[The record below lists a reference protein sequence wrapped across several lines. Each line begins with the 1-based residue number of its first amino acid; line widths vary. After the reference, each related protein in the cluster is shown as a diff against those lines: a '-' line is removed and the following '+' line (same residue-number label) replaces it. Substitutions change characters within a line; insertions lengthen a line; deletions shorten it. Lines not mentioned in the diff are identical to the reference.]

1 MAISH
6 VKPLLLSLL
15 VSLFFLPSALGGT
28 DFHNCNPL
36 RDYPVKVKTVEISP
50 DPVKIS
56 TNGNI
61 TITGSTSVDIPD
73 GATVNL
79 DLRFP
84 EPISKRSYSLCDIV
98 ACPVAAGPIVLNF
111 LNVFTQ
117 QELIPHYRE
126 APGRPNDVRL
136 LPLYDYT

>member
-1 MAISH
+1 MAERPKTDVNEVFVYFSNQIIS
-6 VKPLLLSLL
+6 PR
-15 VSLFFLPSALGGT
+15 
-28 DFHNCNPL
+28 DFAL

-117 QELIPHYRE
+117 QELIPRGYQVLISITADHQKE
-126 APGRPNDVRL
+126 PMMCVWF
-136 LPLYDYT
+136 T

>member
-1 MAISH
+1 
-6 VKPLLLSLL
+6 L
-15 VSLFFLPSALGGT
+15 VA
-28 DFHNCNPL
+28 L
-36 RDYPVKVKTVEISP
+36 RDYPVKVKTVVISP

-111 LNVFTQ
+111 CNVFTQ
-117 QELIPHYRE
+117 QELIPHYRG

-136 LPLYDYT
+136 LPLQDYTSTNVSALGKLPSKAMFQVVYESHIFLYAW

>member
-6 VKPLLLSLL
+6 VKPLHLSLL

-36 RDYPVKVKTVEISP
+36 RDYPVKVKTVVISP

-61 TITGSTSVDIPD
+61 TITGSTMGIFCF
-73 GATVNL
+73 N
-79 DLRFP
+79 
-84 EPISKRSYSLCDIV
+84 K
-98 ACPVAAGPIVLNF
+98 
-111 LNVFTQ
+111 
-117 QELIPHYRE
+117 HYRG

-136 LPLYDYT
+136 LPLQDYT